1 VYTSPYIRLVYAV
14 ATSAMKVHSVN
25 TMMEKRL
32 KIHEKEVEVKE
43 DEVKEEVKEDEVREE
58 VIVEEKEKPSL
69 PKGVISFEE

>member
-1 VYTSPYIRLVYAV
+1 
-14 ATSAMKVHSVN
+14 MKVHSVN

-32 KIHEKEVEVKE
+32 KIHEKEVEVKDDE
-43 DEVKEEVKEDEVREE
+43 VRDEVKEG